1 MNMRIN
7 EWENSKK
14 TIAEVKQLEEDG
26 SITIGEGETLV

>member
-1 MNMRIN
+1 MRFN
-7 EWENSKK
+7 EWKNLIK